1 MLLRDV
7 IQNNLYFTNIKHTTK
22 KEVLADLINTLD
34 QNGLISNKGFFYQD
48 IISRENI
55 SSTFMGNLVAIPHAK
70 SDHVKEVSISLGV
83 SPSKI
88 KNDNTIENDVNNEA
102 QIFFMLAIPKL
113 ASDLHLSLISELA
126 QLLIQQ
132 DFCNALLLCKSKE
145 NVLEVFDKFT
155 SNNNNKVQAVENTS
169 NHYDLVAITACPVG
183 IAHTY
188 IAAEKLQSTAQ
199 SMGYSIKVQ
208 TNGSIGIKNTLSSDD
223 IKHAKAVIIASDI
236 DIEDDVFVGKAV
248 YKCPVA
254 EAVRNSESV
263 IKKSL
268 LAPVLSSSSTKS
280 EDGGSSK
287 TATKLG
293 AYKHLLN
300 GVSFMIPFVV
310 MGGILIAIAI
320 ALSGINAG
328 SGVAITN
335 DILKKMEALG
345 AMSFGLMVPILAGYI
360 GYSIGGKPALAPSM
374 VGGMLANSMQTGFL
388 GGILIGFIGG
398 YAIKYFLMIPVKN
411 KTLLTIMP
419 VLIVPLVGVVVVGV
433 SMYSIGI
440 YIADFMS
447 LLTAS
452 LKMMSSSGN
461 TGNILFSGLLGLM
474 IAIDMGGPINKVA
487 FLFGVSM
494 IAAGVPTIMGPIAV
508 AIAVP
513 PLGMALATF
522 IRTRNYSL
530 EEKQAGKAAFFM
542 GMIGITEG
550 AIPFAAS
557 DPLRVIPAIVAG
569 GAVGGALAGYFKVAN
584 YAPHGGPIVLPVV
597 DNVVGFLISL
607 AVGVL
612 VTAIIVNILK
622 SMNNKKSQA

>member
-22 KEVLADLINTLD
+22 KEVLADLISTLD
-34 QNGLISNKGFFYQD
+34 TNGLISNKGFFYQD

-70 SDHVKEVSISLGV
+70 SDHVKDVAISFGI
-83 SPSKI
+83 SQSKI
-88 KNDNTIENDVNNEA
+88 KNDDTIENDVNNEA
-102 QIFFMLAIPKL
+102 QIFFMLAIPKS
-113 ASDLHLSLISELA
+113 ASDVHLSLISELA

-132 DFCNALLLCKSKE
+132 DFCDALLLCKSKE
-145 NVLEVFDKFT
+145 NILEVFDQFI
-155 SNNNNKVQAVENTS
+155 SNNNNKIKAVENTS
-169 NHYDLVAITACPVG
+169 NHYDIVAITACPVG

-188 IAAEKLQSTAQ
+188 IAAEKLQSTAK

-208 TNGSIGIKNTLSSDD
+208 TNGSIGIKNTLTVDD

-236 DIEDDVFVGKAV
+236 DIEDDIFVGKPV

-254 EAVRNSESV
+254 EAVKSAEEV

-268 LAPVLSSSSTKS
+268 KAPVISSSSIKS
-280 EDGGSSK
+280 QDASNN
-287 TATKLG
+287 KLG

-310 MGGILIAIAI
+310 MGGILIAVAI
-320 ALSGINAG
+320 ALSGINSG

-335 DILKKMEALG
+335 DILKKMETLG

-374 VGGMLANSMQTGFL
+374 VGGMLANSMQAGFL
-388 GGILIGFIGG
+388 GGILIGFVGG

-419 VLIVPLVGVVVVGV
+419 VLIIPLVGVVVVGV
-433 SMYSIGI
+433 FMYSIGT
-440 YIADFMS
+440 YIADFMA
-447 LLTAS
+447 LLTSSLQVMSAS
-452 LKMMSSSGN
+452 GQAS
-461 TGNILFSGLLGLM
+461 NILFCALLGLM
-474 IAIDMGGPINKVA
+474 IVIDMGGPINKVA
-487 FLFGVSM
+487 FLFGASM

-508 AIAVP
+508 AVAIP
-513 PLGMALATF
+513 PLGMSLATL
-522 IRTRNYSL
+522 IKGKNYSV

-557 DPLRVIPAIVAG
+557 DPLRVIPAIVVG
-569 GAVGGALAGYFKVAN
+569 GAVGGALAGYFKVAD

-612 VTAIIVNILK
+612 VTDIIVNILK